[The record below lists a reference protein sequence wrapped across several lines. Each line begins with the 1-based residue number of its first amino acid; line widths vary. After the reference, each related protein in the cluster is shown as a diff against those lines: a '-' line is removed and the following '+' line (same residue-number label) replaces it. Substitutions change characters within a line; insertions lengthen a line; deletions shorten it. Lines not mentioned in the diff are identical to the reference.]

1 MITELNKQD
10 FYKIRHLT
18 DPCKNIE
25 ARAIVNGMNPGRVYA
40 DHPAEPT
47 AALIWIQG
55 QQGFQVVGDAWS
67 SVFAEK
73 LGEYMRTRIEPE
85 LQKQGINGAE
95 IGAEMDTWDETLSA
109 IFGDRYISAENQ
121 HVFCAGEQAGAVEF
135 QADEVT
141 IRPINRE
148 LLTSRRLANH
158 SFVEEKI
165 LHYWESADVFLQ
177 QGLGYYA
184 EHNNYAVSL
193 CFSAFIAEETHA
205 IDIETLEGY
214 RGRSYGTAVA
224 AALVQEFRRKGIQ
237 PYWDCTPENTGSIRI
252 AQAIG
257 MKPDFD
263 YRIFWYRFS

>member
-1 MITELNKQD
+1 MITELNKED

-25 ARAIVNGMNPGRVYA
+25 AKAIVDGMNPGRVYA
-40 DHPAEPT
+40 DHPTEPT

-73 LGEYMRTRIEPE
+73 LGEYMRTVIEPE
-85 LQKQGINGAE
+85 LQKQGINWVE
-95 IGAEMDTWDETLSA
+95 IGAEMDTWDETLST
-109 IFGDRYISAENQ
+109 IFGDSNISAENQ

-135 QADEVT
+135 QANEIT
-141 IRPINRE
+141 IRSIDRE
-148 LLTSRRLANH
+148 LLTSRRLENH

-177 QGLGYYA
+177 QGLGCYA
-184 EHNNYAVSL
+184 EYNNQVVSL
-193 CFSAFIAEETHA
+193 CFSAFIAKETHA

-214 RGRSYGTAVA
+214 RGRNYGTAVA
-224 AALVQEFRRKGIQ
+224 TALLQEFRRKGIL

-263 YRIFWYRFS
+263 YRIFWYKFS